1 VGRLRKLLANELITP
16 CEFTVV
22 RERLLDAIGDIS
34 STLLVAVGGY
44 IVAIMVGIPL
54 AVALAL
60 SRFLSRTVFPILV
73 VIHSTPI
80 VAIAPIIVVTLG
92 VGLVPRIVI
101 TFLISFFPIIIS
113 TVAGI
118 VHTPEELLEMSRS
131 LKAPRI
137 REIVQIRLP
146 SAVPYIFSAL
156 KVSITLSVIGALNS
170 TRLSSP
176 SRIGG
181 ISTRKHSANWS
192 RP

>member
-1 VGRLRKLLANELITP
+1 MEVLDRLAPVLMMSAIIVLWEAACETFQIPEFLLPAPSSIVKAAVSSTAGQWFAN
-16 CEFTVV
+16 
-22 RERLLDAIGDIS
+22 IS
-34 STLLVAVGGY
+34 STLLVAVAGY
-44 IVAIMVGIPL
+44 LVAIVIGVPL

-113 TVAGI
+113 TAAGI

-131 LKAPRI
+131 LKA
-137 REIVQIRLP
+137 
-146 SAVPYIFSAL
+146 
-156 KVSITLSVIGALNS
+156 
-170 TRLSSP
+170 
-176 SRIGG
+176 SRILAKLFRSGYLPLFLT
-181 ISTRKHSANWS
+181 SSA
-192 RP
+192 R